1 MTNTKLTEV
10 LQSGIT
16 EAEIEN
22 LYNFMR
28 KETQVKKICDLDKI
42 KYREATKQYYIYI
55 NRKQFTGAT
64 REELICSIY
73 DTFFGIQSSS
83 MNDIFTDY
91 MIYRRDKT
99 KTSAKTLKEHIS
111 LWNNHIKGTNIATMK
126 IKDIKP
132 ATLSDYFV
140 QLTKAKKLTER
151 RCKDIKDVISC
162 ILKYAIQKE
171 IISSNPAEY
180 IDTSNCIFKQVNTKR
195 KRQAKIIKTDARAKI
210 IKYLES
216 MQSDNIYDLAIEFA
230 FHSTLRIG
238 EIKAIKWSDIDYEN
252 RCVWIDK
259 QIVETQVMNDDLTF
273 NERTHV
279 EVDHVKGNTQK
290 GMRDIFLPDSSIR
303 ILERIKN
310 MHIDNEYVFIFEGK
324 FLSTVT
330 FNRHLADICATL
342 GINMHSSHDIRF
354 SGASVL
360 FHATKDEKQV
370 QEALGHTTL
379 TMTRHYIE
387 DVIDYDERKCNYIQ
401 ALG

>member
-1 MTNTKLTEV
+1 
-10 LQSGIT
+10 
-16 EAEIEN
+16 
-22 LYNFMR
+22 MR

-180 IDTSNCIFKQVNTKR
+180 IDTSNCVFKQVNTKR

-290 GMRDIFLPDSSIR
+290 GMRDIFFARL
-303 ILERIKN
+303 
-310 MHIDNEYVFIFEGK
+310 
-324 FLSTVT
+324 
-330 FNRHLADICATL
+330 
-342 GINMHSSHDIRF
+342 INSHPR
-354 SGASVL
+354 
-360 FHATKDEKQV
+360 T
-370 QEALGHTTL
+370 
-379 TMTRHYIE
+379 
-387 DVIDYDERKCNYIQ
+387 N
-401 ALG
+401 

>member
-16 EAEIEN
+16 EAEVEN
-22 LYNFMR
+22 LYNYMR
-28 KETQVKKICDLDKI
+28 KETQVKKICDLEKI

-140 QLTKAKKLTER
+140 QLTKTKKLTER

-195 KRQAKIIKTDARAKI
+195 KRQAKIIKTEARAKI

-230 FHSTLRIG
+230 FHSTLRVG

-303 ILERIKN
+303 ILERIRN

-330 FNRHLADICATL
+330 FNRHLADVCAAL

-360 FHATKDEKQV
+360 FHVTKDEKQV